1 MYCQEVSQKLNQF
14 VDGEMSPFE
23 AHLVQRHLDDCPLCD
38 RHLSELQAI
47 RGTLSSPV
55 YLPEGSRKRMRHTL
69 ITRTHRRWSDYPSL
83 LLGKFLTALRDLDR
97 QAALCRLSAFPVSLV
112 LLFVLASQLPRLPV
126 QHWTFPV
133 YASELDSPTTSN
145 RPPVLVQALQS
156 NERISELMDTAWRIP
171 YEDSFSL
178 VAEISPE
185 GNAQIENVLEYP
197 RTMELLNAVDLTLQ
211 ESQFEG
217 TSEMSNAFLI
227 YSFQKV
233 DVYEGL

>member
-14 VDGEMSPFE
+14 VDGERSPFE
-23 AHLVQRHLDDCPLCD
+23 AGIVQRHLDECPLCD
-38 RHLSELQAI
+38 RHLDELQLI
-47 RGTLSSPV
+47 RGALSSPV
-55 YLPEGSRKRMRHTL
+55 YLPEGSRKRMRHVL
-69 ITRTHRRWSDYPSL
+69 ITRAHRRWSDYPSIFLGRL
-83 LLGKFLTALRDLDR
+83 LTTLRDLYR
-97 QAALCRLSAFPVSLV
+97 PSALCRLAAIPVSLV
-112 LLFVLASQLPRLPV
+112 FFLALASQLPRPPV

-133 YASELDSPTTSN
+133 HASELDSPTTSA
-145 RPPVLVQALQS
+145 RPPVLVQVLQS
-156 NERISELMDTAWRIP
+156 NERIDELMNTAWRIP

-185 GNAQIENVLEYP
+185 GNAQIGNILEYP
-197 RTMELLNAVDLTLQ
+197 KTMELLNAVGLTLR

>member
-23 AHLVQRHLDDCPLCD
+23 ARVVERHLHDCPLCD
-38 RHLSELQAI
+38 RHLSELQLI
-47 RGTLSSPV
+47 RGALSSPV

-69 ITRTHRRWSDYPSL
+69 ITRAHRRWSDYPSIFL
-83 LLGKFLTALRDLDR
+83 RKFLTTLRDMDP
-97 QAALCRLSAFPVSLV
+97 QSALCRLSAFPVSLGF
-112 LLFVLASQLPRLPV
+112 LFVLASQLPRLPV

-133 YASELDSPTTSN
+133 YASDLDSPTTSS
-145 RPPVLVQALQS
+145 RPPVLVQVLQS
-156 NERISELMDTAWRIP
+156 NQRINELLDTAWRIP

-185 GNAQIENVLEYP
+185 GNARIGNILEYP
-197 RTMELLNAVDLTLQ
+197 KTMELLYAVDLTLQ

-217 TSEMSNAFLI
+217 TSEMSNAFMI

>member
-1 MYCQEVSQKLNQF
+1 MYCHEVSQKLSQF
-14 VDGEMSPFE
+14 VDGEMSRFE
-23 AHLVQRHLDDCPLCD
+23 ARVVQRHLEDCPLCD
-38 RHLSELQAI
+38 RHLNELQLI
-47 RGTLSSPV
+47 RGALSSPV

-69 ITRTHRRWSDYPSL
+69 ITRARRRWSGYPSI
-83 LLGKFLTALRDLDR
+83 FLRNFLATLRHLDR
-97 QAALCRLSAFPVSLV
+97 QSALCRLSAFPVSLV
-112 LLFVLASQLPRLPV
+112 FLFVLASQLPRLPV

-133 YASELDSPTTSN
+133 YASDLNSPTTSS
-145 RPPVLVQALQS
+145 RPPVLVQGFQS
-156 NERISELMDTAWRIP
+156 NASINELMDTAWRIP

-185 GNAQIENVLEYP
+185 GNAQIGNVLEYP
-197 RTMELLNAVDLTLQ
+197 KTMELLNAVGLTLQ

-217 TSEMSNAFLI
+217 TSEMSNAFFV

>member
-1 MYCQEVSQKLNQF
+1 MVRL
-14 VDGEMSPFE
+14 P
-23 AHLVQRHLDDCPLCD
+23 
-38 RHLSELQAI
+38 AI
-47 RGTLSSPV
+47 FL
-55 YLPEGSRKRMRHTL
+55 
-69 ITRTHRRWSDYPSL
+69 RR
-83 LLGKFLTALRDLDR
+83 FLTTLRDLDR
-97 QAALCRLSAFPVSLV
+97 QAVLCRLSALPVSVVV
-112 LLFVLASQLPRLPV
+112 LFMLASQLPRLPV

-133 YASELDSPTTSN
+133 YTSESVSPTTSS
-145 RPPVLVQALQS
+145 RPPVLVQVLQS

-185 GNAQIENVLEYP
+185 GNAQIGNVLEYP
-197 RTMELLNAVDLTLQ
+197 KTMELLHAVELTLQ

>member
-1 MYCQEVSQKLNQF
+1 MNCHEVSHKLSQF

-23 AHLVQRHLDDCPLCD
+23 ARDVQRHLEDCPLCEH
-38 RHLSELQAI
+38 HLSELQLI
-47 RGTLSSPV
+47 RGALSSPV
-55 YLPEGSRKRMRHTL
+55 YLPEGSRRRMRHTL
-69 ITRTHRRWSDYPSL
+69 ITRVHQKWSDYPPI
-83 LLGKFLTALRDLDR
+83 LLGKFLTTLRDLDR
-97 QAALCRLSAFPVSLV
+97 QSALCRLSALPVSLV
-112 LLFVLASQLPRLPV
+112 FLFILASQLPRLPV

-133 YASELDSPTTSN
+133 YTSGSVSPTTSS
-145 RPPVLVQALQS
+145 RPPVLVQVLQS
-156 NERISELMDTAWRIP
+156 DQRISELMDTAWRIP

-185 GNAQIENVLEYP
+185 GNAQIRNVLEYP
-197 RTMELLNAVDLTLQ
+197 RSMELLNTVDLTLR
-211 ESQFEG
+211 ESRFEG

>member
-1 MYCQEVSQKLNQF
+1 MYCHEVSHKLSQF

-23 AHLVQRHLDDCPLCD
+23 ARIVQRHLQDCPLCD
-38 RHLSELQAI
+38 RHLSELHLI
-47 RGTLSSPV
+47 RGALSSPV

-69 ITRTHRRWSDYPSL
+69 IARARRKWSGYPSIFL
-83 LLGKFLTALRDLDR
+83 RRFLTTLRDLDR
-97 QAALCRLSAFPVSLV
+97 QAVLCRLSALPVSVVV
-112 LLFVLASQLPRLPV
+112 LFMLASQLPRLPV

-133 YASELDSPTTSN
+133 YTSESVSPTTSS
-145 RPPVLVQALQS
+145 RPPVLVQVLQS

-185 GNAQIENVLEYP
+185 GNAQIGNVLEYP
-197 RTMELLNAVDLTLQ
+197 KTMELLHAVELTLQ